1 MGGWGDGGMGGKYT
15 SYYLG
20 SLSQLLIKSHLCV
33 CVCVCVCVGVCV
45 CVCVCVCARARVCVC
60 VCVCECVCEEP
71 ASSTYPS

>member
-1 MGGWGDGGMGGKYT
+1 MGGWGGKYT

-33 CVCVCVCVGVCV
+33 YV

-60 VCVCECVCEEP
+60 ACVSVCVKSQQAALIHPKFLPYFTGLVL
-71 ASSTYPS
+71 ASP